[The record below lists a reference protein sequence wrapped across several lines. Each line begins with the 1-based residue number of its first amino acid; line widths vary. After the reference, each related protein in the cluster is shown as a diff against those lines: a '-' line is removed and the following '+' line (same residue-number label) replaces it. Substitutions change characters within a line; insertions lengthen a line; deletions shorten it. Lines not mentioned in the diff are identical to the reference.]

1 MFSSRLPARLTPNA
15 LSVDLARLRAA
26 GVPLVDLT
34 ETNPT
39 AVGLAYAPDLL
50 APLADSR
57 SLRYRPSPFGDVAAR
72 AAVVEAIGQG
82 MSSLGL
88 KAQGSTEEPLKK
100 LTPRGP
106 ERSEGAEAPWREGG
120 APRTAKKMTCERS
133 EGGEARSAGA
143 PAHCKEDGRGQ
154 GDRISADRVVLT
166 SSTSEAYSMLFKL
179 LCDPGDAVLVPQP
192 SYPLFDLLGA
202 LDAVR
207 LVPYRLDAD
216 AAWAID
222 RADLERRLTPDTR
235 AILVVSPNNPTGSC
249 VRADDRDWLVQL
261 ARDRGMAIVADEVF
275 ADYPLCPRPDASSF
289 AGVDGALTFTLGGL
303 SKSVGLPQVK
313 LAWIVVSGPD
323 DDVEAALARLE
334 IIADTYLSVS
344 TPVQV
349 AAPRLIATGRLVG
362 DAIRARI
369 TRNFAYLAE
378 AIGGRPETT
387 LLTPEGG
394 WSAVLRVPAIVPEET
409 LVRRLVVDAHVIV
422 HPGYFFDFDREAYLV
437 VSLLPK
443 PEVFDDGVARVLA
456 GVGEE
461 VR

>member
-15 LSVDLARLRAA
+15 VSVDLARLRAA

-39 AVGLAYAPDLL
+39 AAGLAYPPDLL
-50 APLADSR
+50 APLADAR
-57 SLRYRPSPFGDVAAR
+57 SLRYRPAPFGDAEARGAVAASYGKPR
-72 AAVVEAIGQG
+72 AAL
-82 MSSLGL
+82 SLGL
-88 KAQGSTEEPLKK
+88 KAQGSVRQRHVRGSA
-100 LTPRGP
+100 TPWSPGP
-106 ERSEGAEAPWREGG
+106 SGP
-120 APRTAKKMTCERS
+120 
-133 EGGEARSAGA
+133 GELS
-143 PAHCKEDGRGQ
+143 P
-154 GDRISADRVVLT
+154 DRVILT

-179 LCDPGDAVLVPQP
+179 LCDPGDAVLVPRP

-261 ARDRGMAIVADEVF
+261 ARERRMAIIADEVF

-289 AGVDGALTFTLGGL
+289 AGVDSALTFTLGGL

-323 DDVEAALARLE
+323 DDVAAALARLE

-349 AAPRLIATGRLVG
+349 AAPRLIAAGRVVG

-369 TRNFAYLAE
+369 TRNFAHLAE
-378 AIGGRPETT
+378 AIGTRPETT

-394 WSAVLRVPAIVPEET
+394 WSAVLRVPAIASEET
-409 LVRRLVVDAHVIV
+409 IVRQLVVDGHVIV

-437 VSLLPK
+437 VSLLPQ
-443 PEVFDDGVARVLA
+443 PDVFDDGIARVLA
-456 GVGEE
+456 GVGKE